1 MRVRCSCLNKGGYSE
16 CAEDMMQRK
25 TQVVRKTKETDITLL
40 LNLDGK
46 GIYDIK
52 TSIPFL
58 DHMLSLFAKHGLFDL
73 KIKAKGDIEIDYHHT
88 VEDIG
93 ICLGDALKKA
103 LGAKAGIKRY
113 GNATVPMD
121 EAVASA
127 AIDIRDRPYLVYK
140 AALPKKSK
148 IKNFDADLVE
158 DFLQA
163 VVSRSGITLHVTAP
177 YGRNIHHIIEA
188 VFKAIARAL
197 SDAVRLDSRI
207 KGVMSTKGR
216 L

>member
-1 MRVRCSCLNKGGYSE
+1 
-16 CAEDMMQRK
+16 MQRK

-93 ICLGDALKKA
+93 ICLGDALKKT
-103 LGAKAGIKRY
+103 LGNKTGIKRY
-113 GNATVPMD
+113 GSATVPMD
-121 EAVASA
+121 EAIASVSL
-127 AIDIRDRPYLVYK
+127 DISDRPYLVYK
-140 AALPKKSK
+140 VALPKKSK
-148 IKNFDADLVE
+148 IKNFDIDIIE
-158 DFLQA
+158 DFFQA
-163 VVSRSGITLHVTAP
+163 VVSRSGITLHVGVP
-177 YGRNIHHIIEA
+177 YGRNIHHMIEA
-188 VFKAIARAL
+188 LFKALGRAL
-197 SDAVRLDSRI
+197 REATTVDPRI